1 MERQLLLSPEKVER
15 LKRIE
20 ELKLERNQLQDRIQE
35 ELRNE
40 AKYKKKLAK
49 KLMDKKQI
57 DDQFEDALVSSFR
70 LPCSWSHVLHF

>member
-57 DDQFEDALVSSFR
+57 DDQLEPSPGMYNSDMDIS
-70 LPCSWSHVLHF
+70 P